1 MAAGEMA
8 AGEMAAGEMA
18 AGRTWPHVSGAAAA
32 TSVDT
37 ISAMA
42 SDDHDAPGHPA
53 PDSRFGWHPEPELI
67 GIRHAEVSRAALER
81 LGREAWTTALDY
93 IYEEALRRAM
103 GEPVEYDALRRTF
116 FGTGPGGR
124 PAGPAAAP
132 HEPTP
137 SGEILAEFR
146 RRLAPHQLNAYHPGQ
161 LSYFTP
167 PPLMLS
173 IFGELLAQ
181 VSQQGVDIW
190 HAAPVGAFVEEEVV
204 RWLTDLVGYA
214 TPAPGDLDGAFGILT
229 SGGVLANFMAMALVR
244 DVHLPRL
251 AGLREPPRGRL
262 LEGAR
267 VYSSDQTHFSIA
279 RALDELGFPEDILR
293 IVSTDEQFRLRADA
307 VADAIHDD
315 RAAGFRPLAISAV
328 AGSTNTGSIDA
339 LPELA
344 DLASREDLWLHID
357 AAYGGAARFS
367 PSLAPLVA
375 GLERA
380 DSITI
385 DPHKWFFQAY
395 DIGALV
401 VRRRR
406 DLADTFHRSPEY
418 YRGSDSGEAG
428 AADQGDS
435 VLNFY
440 QHGMEGTRR
449 WRALKLWMSWKHV
462 GTSGF
467 GRLVEANVRVARH
480 LARRVAESDD
490 LDALPAEPALSVV
503 CFRHLAGGRTASRD
517 LGADGLAE
525 LDAHQDRLQRALEAS
540 GKGWLS
546 TTILRGRTY
555 LRAGIL
561 NYMTTEDDVD
571 GLLDA
576 LRGIAATA
584 DR

>member
-1 MAAGEMA
+1 MSRQNRVA
-8 AGEMAAGEMA
+8 
-18 AGRTWPHVSGAAAA
+18 TWSKVPTVVIWRERMGQPGAITA
-32 TSVDT
+32 VGT
-37 ISAMA
+37 ISQM
-42 SDDHDAPGHPA
+42 SA
-53 PDSRFGWHPEPELI
+53 PDRPSLDRRFAWHPEPELI
-67 GIRHAEVSRAALER
+67 GIRDEELSRAALER

-93 IYEEALRRAM
+93 VYDEAFRRAM
-103 GEPVEYDALRRTF
+103 GEPAEYEALRRTF
-116 FGTGPGGR
+116 FGSGVDGR
-124 PAGPAAAP
+124 PAGPAPAP
-132 HEPTP
+132 RDPTP
-137 SGEILAEFR
+137 SGDILDEFR
-146 RRLAPHQLNAYHPGQ
+146 HRLAPHQLNAYHPGQ

-173 IFGELLAQ
+173 IVGELLAQ

-204 RWLTDLVGYA
+204 RWLTDLVGYP
-214 TPAPGDLDGAFGILT
+214 TPVPGDPDGAFGILT
-229 SGGVLANFMAMALVR
+229 SGGVMANFMAMALVR
-244 DVHLPRL
+244 DVHLPRV
-251 AGLREPPRGRL
+251 AGLHQPPRGRL

-279 RALDELGFPEDILR
+279 RALDELGFPEDTLR
-293 IVSTDEQFRLRADA
+293 IVPTDDAFRLRAEA
-307 VADAIHDD
+307 VAAAIRTD
-315 RAAGFRPLAISAV
+315 RVAGLRPLAISAV

-357 AAYGGAARFS
+357 AAYGGAVRFS
-367 PSLAPLVA
+367 PTLAAQVA

-380 DSITI
+380 DSITV

-395 DIGALV
+395 DIGALL

-418 YRGSDSGEAG
+418 YRGSDTAETATNDPDGGGPG
-428 AADQGDS
+428 AA

-462 GTSGF
+462 GTNGF
-467 GRLVEANVRVARH
+467 ARLVENNVRVAAH
-480 LARRVAESDD
+480 LASRVAASDAFD
-490 LDALPAEPALSVV
+490 SLPAEPPLSVV
-503 CFRHLAGGRTASRD
+503 CFRHLPAGRTGTRELD
-517 LGADGLAE
+517 DDGLAE
-525 LDAHQDRLQRALEAS
+525 LDAHQDRLQLALEAS
-540 GKGWLS
+540 GEGWLS
-546 TTILRGRTY
+546 TTVLRGRTY

-561 NYMTTEDDVD
+561 NYMTTEQDVD

-576 LRGIAATA
+576 LRGIAGRA

>member
-1 MAAGEMA
+1 
-8 AGEMAAGEMA
+8 
-18 AGRTWPHVSGAAAA
+18 
-32 TSVDT
+32 
-37 ISAMA
+37 
-42 SDDHDAPGHPA
+42 
-53 PDSRFGWHPEPELI
+53 
-67 GIRHAEVSRAALER
+67 
-81 LGREAWTTALDY
+81 
-93 IYEEALRRAM
+93 
-103 GEPVEYDALRRTF
+103 
-116 FGTGPGGR
+116 
-124 PAGPAAAP
+124 
-132 HEPTP
+132 
-137 SGEILAEFR
+137 
-146 RRLAPHQLNAYHPGQ
+146 
-161 LSYFTP
+161 
-167 PPLMLS
+167 
-173 IFGELLAQ
+173 
-181 VSQQGVDIW
+181 
-190 HAAPVGAFVEEEVV
+190 
-204 RWLTDLVGYA
+204 
-214 TPAPGDLDGAFGILT
+214 
-229 SGGVLANFMAMALVR
+229 MAMALVR

-251 AGLREPPRGRL
+251 AGLGQPPRGRL

-279 RALDELGFPEDILR
+279 RALDELGFPEDTLR

-307 VADAIHDD
+307 VADAIRDD
-315 RAAGFRPLAISAV
+315 RAAGLRPLAISAV

-367 PSLAPLVA
+367 PTLAPQVA

-380 DSITI
+380 DSITV

-418 YRGSDSGEAG
+418 YRGSDTTETATIDPNGRDPG
-428 AADQGDS
+428 AA

-467 GRLVEANVRVARH
+467 GRLVDDNVRVARH
-480 LARRVAESDD
+480 LARRVSESDD
-490 LDALPAEPALSVV
+490 LDAMPAEPPLSVV
-503 CFRHLAGGRTASRD
+503 CFRHLPAGRVGSQELD
-517 LGADGLAE
+517 DDGLAE

-540 GKGWLS
+540 GEGWLS
-546 TTILRGRTY
+546 TTVLRGRTY

-576 LRGIAATA
+576 LRGIAARV